1 MQMKQA
7 QSHLF
12 TGWRASAVWRENR
25 LSWKKNNLAS
35 PELAL
40 TLPSQVSNQPMG
52 VEGILRGHPPAHD
65 GIEEGFPLAGVEPQ
79 DLGILEETA
88 WDSPQWRKHCMSQKW
103 ELSEKSLQIIAQLGT
118 IYRMK
123 NDRSTHN
130 IMYTV
135 QSPDMMKGVGG
146 RRGEKRGER
155 ERGESWSDTDS
166 AAWQAVPG
174 CFRSQLTVFHPGPR
188 DFHFSHIY
196 FLLQILLVS
205 SVFSY

>member
-1 MQMKQA
+1 MKQA

-123 NDRSTHN
+123 NDPRALN
-130 IMYTV
+130 A
-135 QSPDMMKGVGG
+135 PGG
-146 RRGEKRGER
+146 IHAATFQICR
-155 ERGESWSDTDS
+155 EFIPQCCPR
-166 AAWQAVPG
+166 
-174 CFRSQLTVFHPGPR
+174 PGPVR
-188 DFHFSHIY
+188 EAEVCLSH
-196 FLLQILLVS
+196 S
-205 SVFSY
+205 SSADATVCVHLRKNK

>member
-1 MQMKQA
+1 MPYLNAMPASDMREEVQSKQTDQTA
-7 QSHLF
+7 
-12 TGWRASAVWRENR
+12 RA
-25 LSWKKNNLAS
+25 
-35 PELAL
+35 
-40 TLPSQVSNQPMG
+40 G
-52 VEGILRGHPPAHD
+52 
-65 GIEEGFPLAGVEPQ
+65 
-79 DLGILEETA
+79 
-88 WDSPQWRKHCMSQKW
+88 
-103 ELSEKSLQIIAQLGT
+103 
-118 IYRMK
+118 
-123 NDRSTHN
+123 STHN